1 MKIAGCSEVAPRY
14 GALRLLGVVRQAHDD
29 KQKGSRSV
37 RVAPQER
44 SDTTPRGSLAGRVVH
59 ALQGARPVSAA
70 IARLR
75 QSRGLYSLHETIPA
89 ARPALLAALY
99 RALGGQI
106 FVAVPTADAA
116 ERAFTD
122 LLYFLEEDEARSVSL
137 LRSRDEAVGVLESPS
152 EHSARMALLADLADG
167 KPGIILAPLGAL
179 RQYVMPRELYASSRF
194 TLRTG
199 DEAGWDRI
207 LREFYRLGYH
217 RADVVS
223 AAGEYAVRGG
233 IVDVFSPTADRPA
246 RIEFFGEGIESIRP
260 FDLESQR
267 SEGTLESLDIVPW
280 SEIPRD
286 EALRAR
292 VLERLDAP
300 ENVAAAVRSHL
311 ESGAQ
316 IPPSWLSLAFDERET
331 VLDYLSQ
338 YATIVLDEPGML
350 ATIER
355 ALDEERSR
363 EQSVLLEALASDQ
376 LSVRSSDVQESLLGE
391 VIAPYPHLSD
401 LTPAIARHRGLTFP
415 GAIESAQSLEWLP
428 PVVQSFVLETRPA
441 EHFNR
446 QIEMFT
452 QSLRDWTHAGET
464 VVLVTTGAGRTADI
478 VHAAGLRV
486 GPLDTR
492 ADGALLGVVR
502 EPHDDKRGHHDTLM
516 PARSAVLS
524 ERSESKGPDN
534 ILVDHGSIESGFVIP
549 ELRLRVLGDR
559 EIYGQPPKRV
569 KIRAVKEGVP
579 VTLADLRVGDYV
591 VHSVHGIGQYLG
603 LRTETILG
611 ATQDY
616 LDLAY
621 AGTDR
626 MLVPVTQMHQVA
638 KYSAAEGAT
647 PRLSRMG
654 GADWARTKLRVS
666 ESLGKIA
673 DGLVALY
680 AERELARGHACAAD
694 TPWQAELEEA
704 FPYQETPDQLKAIVD
719 SKADME
725 SARPMDRLVCG
736 DVGYGKTEVAI
747 RAAFK
752 AIADKKQ
759 VALLVPTTLLAA
771 QHYRTFSSRFAGFPI
786 RIEELSRFKSKKAQ
800 REILRELAEGRVDI
814 VIGTHRLLQKDIVFA
829 DLGLIVVDEE
839 QRFGVM
845 QKERLKQLRASVDVM
860 TLSATPIPRTLHM
873 SLMGVRDLS
882 LIQTAPKNRM
892 SIKTV
897 VVPASDAVVQRAI
910 TAELDR
916 GGQIYYLHNR
926 IESIYAVKNALERL
940 VPRARIA
947 VGHGQMREAE
957 IEPIMQDF
965 IEGKLDVLVATT
977 IIENGIDIP
986 NVNTIVVN
994 DADKFGLAQLYQLRG
1009 RVGRSNHQA
1018 YAYLLYQAHKS
1029 LSEEAKARLEAIRE
1043 FAHLGSGLQIAMRDL
1058 EIRGAG
1064 NLLGSAQSGFIASV
1078 GFDTYCQLLAE
1089 AIAERKGQQA
1099 ALEEQREAVIDVKID
1114 AYVPNEYVPQVSQKI
1129 AIYQQLAKSRTEMQV
1144 EDIAAGVRDRF
1155 GPFPKPLENLV
1166 ELTKLRAIALKKHV
1180 TRVVVDEK
1188 RLTLG
1193 VGTGFALAPSAITR
1207 FAALAQNRFRFGDG
1221 KVMVDLPALHG
1232 GASPEEIW
1240 MPLLRELLE
1249 AI

>member
-1 MKIAGCSEVAPRY
+1 
-14 GALRLLGVVRQAHDD
+14 
-29 KQKGSRSV
+29 
-37 RVAPQER
+37 
-44 SDTTPRGSLAGRVVH
+44 
-59 ALQGARPVSAA
+59 
-70 IARLR
+70 
-75 QSRGLYSLHETIPA
+75 
-89 ARPALLAALY
+89 
-99 RALGGQI
+99 
-106 FVAVPTADAA
+106 
-116 ERAFTD
+116 
-122 LLYFLEEDEARSVSL
+122 
-137 LRSRDEAVGVLESPS
+137 
-152 EHSARMALLADLADG
+152 
-167 KPGIILAPLGAL
+167 
-179 RQYVMPRELYASSRF
+179 
-194 TLRTG
+194 
-199 DEAGWDRI
+199 
-207 LREFYRLGYH
+207 
-217 RADVVS
+217 
-223 AAGEYAVRGG
+223 
-233 IVDVFSPTADRPA
+233 
-246 RIEFFGEGIESIRP
+246 
-260 FDLESQR
+260 
-267 SEGTLESLDIVPW
+267 
-280 SEIPRD
+280 
-286 EALRAR
+286 
-292 VLERLDAP
+292 
-300 ENVAAAVRSHL
+300 
-311 ESGAQ
+311 
-316 IPPSWLSLAFDERET
+316 
-331 VLDYLSQ
+331 
-338 YATIVLDEPGML
+338 
-350 ATIER
+350 
-355 ALDEERSR
+355 
-363 EQSVLLEALASDQ
+363 
-376 LSVRSSDVQESLLGE
+376 
-391 VIAPYPHLSD
+391 
-401 LTPAIARHRGLTFP
+401 
-415 GAIESAQSLEWLP
+415 
-428 PVVQSFVLETRPA
+428 
-441 EHFNR
+441 
-446 QIEMFT
+446 MFT
-452 QSLRDWTHAGET
+452 QALRDWTQAGET
-464 VVLVTTGAGRTADI
+464 VVIVTTGAGRTADI
-478 VHAAGLRV
+478 VHAAGV
-486 GPLDTR
+486 T
-492 ADGALLGVVR
+492 GVQ
-502 EPHDDKRGHHDTLM
+502 
-516 PARSAVLS
+516 
-524 ERSESKGPDN
+524 
-534 ILVDHGSIESGFVIP
+534 IDHGSLESGFVVP

-569 KIRAVKEGVP
+569 KLRAVKEGVP

-591 VHSVHGIGQYLG
+591 VHNVHGIGQYLG

-626 MLVPVTQMHQVA
+626 MLVPVTQMHQIA

-654 GADWARTKLRVS
+654 GADWARTKLRVT

-680 AERELARGHACAAD
+680 AEREMARGHAFAPD

-771 QHYRTFSSRFAGFPI
+771 QHHRTFSSRFAGFPI
-786 RIEELSRFKSKKAQ
+786 RIEELSRFKSKKEQ
-800 REILRELAEGRVDI
+800 RDILRDLAEGRVDI
-814 VIGTHRLLQKDIVFA
+814 VIGTHRLLQKDVVFA

-845 QKERLKQLRASVDVM
+845 QKERLKALRASVDVM

-897 VVPASDAVVQRAI
+897 VVPAGDAVVQRAV

-926 IESIYAVKNALERL
+926 IESIYAVKSALERL

-947 VGHGQMREAE
+947 VGHGQMTEAE
-957 IEPIMQDF
+957 IEPVMQEF
-965 IEGKLDVLVATT
+965 IEGRIDVLVATT

-986 NVNTIVVN
+986 NVNTILVN

-1018 YAYLLYQAHKS
+1018 YAYLLYQAHKA
-1029 LSEEAKARLEAIRE
+1029 LSPEAKARLEAIRE

-1089 AIAERKGQQA
+1089 AIAERKGQEA
-1099 ALEEQREAVIDVKID
+1099 ALEERREAVIDVKID
-1114 AYVPNEYVPQVSQKI
+1114 AYVPNDYVPQVSQKI
-1129 AIYQQLAKSRTEMQV
+1129 AIYQQLAKSRTQAQV
-1144 EDIAAGVRDRF
+1144 EDVAAGVRDRF
-1155 GPFPKPLENLV
+1155 GPFPRPLENLV
-1166 ELTKLRAIALKKHV
+1166 ELTKLRAIALAKHV
-1180 TRVVVDEK
+1180 TRVIVDEAQ
-1188 RLTLG
+1188 LTLG
-1193 VGTGFALAPSAITR
+1193 VGSGFALAPRAVSR
-1207 FAALAQNRFRFGDG
+1207 FGALTKNRFRFGDG
-1221 KVMVDLPALHG
+1221 KVMVELPALRAG
-1232 GASPEEIW
+1232 TAPQELW